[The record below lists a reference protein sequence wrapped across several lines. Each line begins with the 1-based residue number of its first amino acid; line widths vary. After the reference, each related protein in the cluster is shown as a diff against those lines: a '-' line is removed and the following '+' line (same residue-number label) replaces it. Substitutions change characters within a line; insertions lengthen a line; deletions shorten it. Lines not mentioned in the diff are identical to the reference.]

1 MRNWV
6 HYLKHY
12 RPAHRNW
19 RDSWRRSYWSREQ
32 YFGGGSYQTFSG
44 YRLTRRSRG
53 KSSSVGSLR
62 PGYLNCIGLE
72 TKQAV
77 SKLKELTACKLLNLV
92 QIGDPDLSFH
102 KITNGGNWLL
112 QDTAGLW
119 HIRMRASCVSK
130 TCQPPLCRNER
141 IWRGEEELDGHW
153 SHGHNITC
161 HAEN

>member
-92 QIGDPDLSFH
+92 QIGHPDLSFH
-102 KITNGGNWLL
+102 KITNKWWVLAATRYSRTVTYQDAGIMCFQNLSATIL
-112 QDTAGLW
+112 Q
-119 HIRMRASCVSK
+119 
-130 TCQPPLCRNER
+130 ER
-141 IWRGEEELDGHW
+141 KDLTRWRGAWRTLEPR
-153 SHGHNITC
+153 T
-161 HAEN
+161 